1 MRAYL
6 RGYRTISHADIWRQ
20 IDYRLRR
27 HMNDNQQYK
36 FGRSLQAPGMGC
48 LNRFQVHYWLRG
60 VVVVLCV
67 SGALA
72 YGSFTT
78 AHASTAGSNIVVSSN
93 PAPNQVVGVPP
104 TQIQMV
110 FRDPLASPET
120 AATMGLS
127 LSCNGTLIGLAQPQ
141 LGSDS
146 RTVSAALTQIPP
158 TGQCTVSWILPDQ
171 SAGTFTFTSSATTA
185 TTLPVDADG
194 STNTPNDPSIIGE
207 TVPTSPASG
216 PRVGGILGLLR
227 IFEYLFLASIFGGL
241 MLIFKSWPE
250 GVEYGVTLRFFRLAW
265 LASVVTMY
273 FVLAISAMRAS
284 GDGFA
289 ASLNPFAWFSSL
301 NSAGEIVLLV
311 RFALVIATV
320 WVTWNPVRILDPSTQ
335 VPAISL
341 VVAMISTLGLTR
353 LGQDV
358 ALLTFVFGIA
368 HAISMSMWIGGLV
381 LLSRTVLSNPGEED
395 LLDAVRDFARLSI
408 PIFAITV
415 FTGIMQV
422 YLLDG
427 LNIFT
432 SGHGR
437 LNLLKILIVATM
449 IWITLL
455 LRKFTLQRLEHES
468 ELQPRMAWRLRRA
481 VSVEIA
487 FAIVALALTS
497 SMVPMRPP
505 QVRAASLAPTVA
517 YLFREELQNDNFSVV
532 ISLTPA
538 TTGVNAM
545 RIELLEPSR
554 INNFI
559 VNLIPQAVGY
569 AGIAIHVPLKRRG
582 AAIVMGDGT
591 FVLNTPGVWSIEITG
606 TTTTGDLVPLGTTVT
621 ITESAVTPT
630 TVAG

>member
-1 MRAYL
+1 MNGNYRHKYGTL
-6 RGYRTISHADIWRQ
+6 RQTSGTGWLSRFPA
-20 IDYRLRR
+20 R
-27 HMNDNQQYK
+27 H
-36 FGRSLQAPGMGC
+36 
-48 LNRFQVHYWLRG
+48 WLRG
-60 VVVVLCV
+60 IVAICGVG
-67 SGALA
+67 GAFA
-72 YGSFTT
+72 YGSLT
-78 AHASTAGSNIVVSSN
+78 AAYASTAGSNIVVSSN

-127 LSCNGTLIGLAQPQ
+127 LSCNGTLVGLAPPQ
-141 LGSDS
+141 LGADS

-171 SAGTFTFTSSATTA
+171 SAGSFSFTSSATTE
-185 TTLPVDADG
+185 TTLTINADG
-194 STNTPNDPSIIGE
+194 STDSANNPSIIGE
-207 TVPTSPASG
+207 ILPASPADG

-227 IFEYLFLASIFGGL
+227 IAEYFFLASIFGGL
-241 MLIFKSWPE
+241 MLIFLTWPE
-250 GVEYGVTLRFFRLAW
+250 GVDYGVTLRFFRLTW

-273 FVLAISAMRAS
+273 FVVAITAMRAS
-284 GDGFA
+284 DDGFA
-289 ASLNPFAWFSSL
+289 AALNPFAWFESL
-301 NSAGEIVLLV
+301 GSAGGIVLLL

-341 VVAMISTLGLTR
+341 IVAMISTLGLTR
-353 LGQDV
+353 IGQNV
-358 ALLTFVFGIA
+358 AILTFVFGIA
-368 HAISMSMWIGGLV
+368 HAISMSLWLGGLV

-395 LLDAVRDFARLSI
+395 LLVAIRGFARLSV
-408 PIFAITV
+408 PIFAVTV

-437 LNLLKILIVATM
+437 LNLLKILVVATM
-449 IWITLL
+449 IWIGFVFRAFIL
-455 LRKFTLQRLEHES
+455 KRLERES
-468 ELQPRMAWRLRRA
+468 ELQSKMAWRLRRA
-481 VSVEIA
+481 VSVQVV

-497 SMVPMRPP
+497 WMVPMHPP
-505 QVRAASLAPTVA
+505 QVKASSSTPPVT
-517 YLFREELQNDNFSVV
+517 YLFRQELSNDKFSVV

-538 TTGVNAM
+538 TVGVNAM
-545 RIELLEPSR
+545 RIELLKPSR
-554 INNFI
+554 INNFT
-559 VNLIPQAVGY
+559 VNLVPQAVGY
-569 AGIAIHVPLKRRG
+569 AGISIRIPLKRLG

-606 TTTTGDLVPLGTTVT
+606 TTTTGDLVPLGTTIT
-621 ITESAVTPT
+621 ITELTVTTTTAPVSTPSDLTTT